1 MLKVVHLLVL
11 AVVCGSRWSA
21 LGRWKTMNDIKD
33 VDRRTLRCYQS
44 QEHHELR
51 FAYLLDQFN
60 NIVNIKQVILTANFS
75 LSEKHSRYQFP
86 QRQLTFSLS
95 NKKMWSSKPEKHQQA
110 HLKAW
115 YVWNWFNVTIEN
127 AF

>member
-1 MLKVVHLLVL
+1 
-11 AVVCGSRWSA
+11 
-21 LGRWKTMNDIKD
+21 MNDIKD

-44 QEHHELR
+44 QEHHEVR

-60 NIVNIKQVILTANFS
+60 NIVNIKQVILIANFS

-95 NKKMWSSKPEKHQQA
+95 NKKM
-110 HLKAW
+110 
-115 YVWNWFNVTIEN
+115 
-127 AF
+127 